1 MTLTA
6 CPPALFLM
14 GPTAS
19 GKTALCEKLVQAFDC
34 EIISVDSAQIYKH
47 LNIGTAKPDPD
58 FLRRAPHHLIDI
70 IEPDTAYSVAQFR
83 EDTLKL
89 VTAIAA
95 RGRIPLLAGGTMM
108 YFKSLIEG
116 LNDLPAADPSTRAKI
131 DAMALTQGWP
141 GVHKTLHEVD
151 PVTALRLAPN
161 DQQRIQRALEIY
173 LLTGK
178 PLSEHLQSPRVN
190 PFTFKPI
197 QIALNPSVR
206 SVLHKRIQSRF
217 DEMLGCGLIDEVVGL
232 RQRYPLLNAQ
242 MPSMRCVG
250 YRQVWQYLDGNI
262 DKITLREQ
270 SIVAT
275 RQLAK
280 RQMTWL
286 RSLQNNPLNRL
297 ASFDCLDER
306 LTDQV
311 IRHVQQLL
319 KA

>member
-1 MTLTA
+1 
-6 CPPALFLM
+6 M
-14 GPTAS
+14 G
-19 GKTALCEKLVQAFDC
+19 
-34 EIISVDSAQIYKH
+34 
-47 LNIGTAKPDPD
+47 
-58 FLRRAPHHLIDI
+58 
-70 IEPDTAYSVAQFR
+70 
-83 EDTLKL
+83 
-89 VTAIAA
+89 
-95 RGRIPLLAGGTMM
+95 
-108 YFKSLIEG
+108 
-116 LNDLPAADPSTRAKI
+116 
-131 DAMALTQGWP
+131 
-141 GVHKTLHEVD
+141 
-151 PVTALRLAPN
+151 APN

-250 YRQVWQYLDGNI
+250 YRQVWQYLDGDI
-262 DKITLREQ
+262 DKVTLREQ

-311 IRHVQQLL
+311 IHHVQQLL